1 MMGGV
6 SPETCW
12 ASRKYGIINF
22 DTPMHL
28 VGFFCMNIRDII
40 NPFITREHIPYISR
54 YSVLFIRILKKYRHR
69 PQPWQTPFLCN
80 EQLDIWFSP
89 QFVQSVISWYNI
101 LTQSYSHLC
110 FFFLIVICK
119 ASVWPFKQQ
128 VDISG
133 LAHVLWKSEYYVNR
147 DKIMK

>member
-1 MMGGV
+1 MGGV

-12 ASRKYGIINF
+12 ASYKYGIINF
-22 DTPMHL
+22 DTLMHL
-28 VGFFCMNIRDII
+28 VGFFCMNIPDI
-40 NPFITREHIPYISR
+40 NYPFITREHIPYISR

-69 PQPWQTPFLCN
+69 PQPWQTPFLCD

-89 QFVQSVISWYNI
+89 QFVQSVISRYII
-101 LTQSYSHLC
+101 LTVIFSPTPP
-110 FFFLIVICK
+110 FFLIVICK

-133 LAHVLWKSEYYVNR
+133 LAK
-147 DKIMK
+147 KK